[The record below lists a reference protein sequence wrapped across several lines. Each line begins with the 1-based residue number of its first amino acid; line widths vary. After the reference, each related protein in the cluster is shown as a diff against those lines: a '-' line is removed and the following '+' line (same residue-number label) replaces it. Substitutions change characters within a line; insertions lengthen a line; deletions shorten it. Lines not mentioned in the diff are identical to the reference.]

1 MWETPAESGLY
12 ALRLQV
18 IRQDQRVE
26 TAIIQ
31 VSVDNTP
38 PTARILAPYAGQKL
52 KAGGAAFTLQAEA
65 RDSTGVQR
73 VEFWMD
79 DLLVGERLSAPFTF
93 PWQPLPGS
101 HTLVIK
107 AYDLAGNPAES
118 AQLTFTVE

>member
-1 MWETPAESGLY
+1 MDEFFAEVR
-12 ALRLQV
+12 RLV
-18 IRQDQRVE
+18 KIP
-26 TAIIQ
+26 
-31 VSVDNTP
+31 VSVKIGRHFSNIIGM
-38 PTARILAPYAGQKL
+38 AEKL